1 MRTASALK
9 IMVGSQTKYAFVV
22 QEHPK
27 TSSKSYLQEWL
38 WRKHY
43 GDDPFGNII
52 KHIADFYEVRKDA

>member
-1 MRTASALK
+1 
-9 IMVGSQTKYAFVV
+9 MVGSQMKYAFVV

-52 KHIADFYEVRKDA
+52 KHIADLYEVRKDA